1 MKIVWISS
9 CFEHFSVYLLS
20 LQPDF
25 QTEVCL
31 FRIRL
36 FLYSEIQWKVIEKGA
51 VEVFILAGGESSR
64 MGTDKGLL
72 NFKGTPMILH
82 IIKLLNKLDL
92 KTSII
97 SSNQEYLKFGKPL
110 YTDIIPKKGPLGGL
124 YTALEYSNA
133 PIVLLLAC
141 DMPSINRKGI
151 QNLLKI
157 AEPGKI
163 AIATDGKQISPL
175 FACYPKLLKKEV
187 QKALLGD
194 ELKMQDFIT
203 RQSHVMLDLNALENT
218 EVLQNLN
225 TLEQLKAAE
234 NTETDGE

>member
-1 MKIVWISS
+1 M
-9 CFEHFSVYLLS
+9 
-20 LQPDF
+20 
-25 QTEVCL
+25 
-31 FRIRL
+31 
-36 FLYSEIQWKVIEKGA
+36 KVIRKKA
-51 VEVFILAGGESSR
+51 IEVFILAGGESRR

-133 PIVLLLAC
+133 SMVLLLAC
-141 DMPSINRKGI
+141 DMPSINEEAI
-151 QNLLKI
+151 QSLMTL
-157 AEPGKI
+157 AEAGKI
-163 AIATDGKQISPL
+163 TVATDSERITPL
-175 FACYPKLLKKEV
+175 FACYPKSLKEKVE
-187 QKALLGD
+187 KAILAD

-225 TLEQLKAAE
+225 TQEQLKAAE